1 VTEDDTFNRLRRPT
15 FDEMSAKLHMF
26 HRTAE
31 YLTAKDQQ
39 EASAIFLNIYG
50 WGIGEYVRLLNQNIE
65 DDK

>member
-1 VTEDDTFNRLRRPT
+1 
-15 FDEMSAKLHMF
+15 MSAKLHMF

-39 EASAIFLNIYG
+39 ETSAIFLNTYG